1 MKKILYGTSALL
13 AAGLL
18 SSSANAADP
27 IKLQLGGFM
36 NYYGAYI
43 DQDADE
49 YTAAAAARPSLNKFD
64 VIGDGEIYFKG
75 ESVLDNG
82 VKVGTVMQLE
92 AGTGDEENVNNDNS
106 TIFDDVYVYG
116 DTAYGRVI
124 AGSTGNVD
132 KMLHVSAIDVGPLD
146 IQASDI
152 GNLIVNRTATT
163 AKVLATNTV
172 TSLDTTYINLDQDA
186 NKISYISP
194 TYYGFTAGVTYVPS
208 TSNLQGSDNSVAKGS
223 LDRGYIA
230 TLAYSTVYE
239 NVGINATAGYG
250 YFTNVDYFTAPT
262 TANISTD
269 QDHYSLGLQLTYQG
283 FTIGSGY
290 KKVEDDLNADPSAV
304 GIAGVGD
311 TPEADGSV
319 WNLGVAYEE
328 GPYGVSVAYMESNVE
343 SSTAG
348 VANNV
353 NDEVKTWLVSGKYN
367 LGAGVDTFATIGHRK
382 YDSETVGDEAN
393 KGWVAVAGIGLTF

>member
-18 SSSANAADP
+18 SGAANAADP

-49 YTAAAAARPSLNKFD
+49 YTTSAANVKANLNKFD

-92 AGTGDEENVNNDNS
+92 AGTGDEGAVNND

-116 DTAYGRVI
+116 DTAYGRII

-152 GNLIVNRTATT
+152 GNLIVNRTANSS
-163 AKVLATNTV
+163 KVLSATTV
-172 TSLDTTYINLDQDA
+172 ANLDTTYINLDQDA
-186 NKISYISP
+186 NKVSYISP

-223 LDRGYIA
+223 LDRGYVA

-250 YFTNVDYFTAPT
+250 YFTNVEAPLFTGATPALAT
-262 TANISTD
+262 TYSTD
-269 QDHYSLGLQLTYQG
+269 EDHYSLGLQLTYQG
-283 FTIGSGY
+283 FTIGGGY
-290 KKVEDDLNADPSAV
+290 KKVEDDLNNAP
-304 GIAGVGD
+304 GD
-311 TPEADGSV
+311 VSQTDGSV

-343 SSTAG
+343 NSVSN
-348 VANNV
+348 VAPARNNV

-393 KGWVAVAGIGLTF
+393 KGWVALAGIGLTF

>member
-1 MKKILYGTSALL
+1 MKKILYGTTALL
-13 AAGLL
+13 A
-18 SSSANAADP
+18 SSLFVSAANAADP
-27 IKLQLGGFM
+27 MKLQLGGFM